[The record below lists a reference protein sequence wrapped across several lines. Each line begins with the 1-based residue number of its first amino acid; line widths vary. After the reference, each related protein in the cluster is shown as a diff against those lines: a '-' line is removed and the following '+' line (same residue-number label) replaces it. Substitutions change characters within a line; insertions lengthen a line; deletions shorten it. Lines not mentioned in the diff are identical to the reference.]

1 MRDLAEVSVEDLFK
15 ESDVAVA
22 DMLDLRTQTFRR
34 SARRKELDRHVK
46 SWPLTSAGAPK
57 LSSTEDKVRF
67 GTALWILGRVREA
80 AEVLNGV
87 KDHGAGAYF
96 WARTQIELN
105 RHNDAADALRPLAG
119 RNKKSLPVR
128 CSYVEALVALGQSET
143 LTEAVESLVADF
155 PESADALTFKGMLQD
170 LEGEHEAALDTYEQ
184 AVALDDQC
192 ALALF
197 RLAYALDLRGNDDEA
212 IELYQRCGRLRPPH
226 ANALINLGVLCE
238 DRAQPGDLETA
249 IEAYKAV
256 LRSYPNHLRAQL
268 FLKDAIAS
276 LDQFYDEEQG
286 RAEDRRSQLLRTP
299 VTDFELSVR
308 SRNCLAKMDIRSLGD
323 LIERTEED
331 LLSYKNFGET
341 SLAEI
346 KALLESKGL
355 RLGMAQEEQ
364 ERERQRQSLLQ
375 ITPEDE
381 KALLY
386 ERSVVELDLSLRS
399 RKAMDALN
407 IRTIGDLVQKSAL
420 DLSQVRNF
428 GETSLKEIRTRLG
441 ALGLSLRDG

>member
-1 MRDLAEVSVEDLFK
+1 MRELAEITVEDLFR
-15 ESDVAVA
+15 ETDISVDEF
-22 DMLDLRTQTFRR
+22 LDLRTQAFRR
-34 SARRKELDRHVK
+34 SARRKELDKHVR
-46 SWPLTSAGAPK
+46 SWPTSASGAPK
-57 LSSTEDKVRF
+57 LSSTEDHIRY
-67 GTALWILGRVREA
+67 GAALWILGRVREA
-80 AEVLNGV
+80 AEALSHA
-87 KDHGAGAYF
+87 KEHAAGAYF

-105 RHNDAADALRPLAG
+105 RHNDAAEALRPLAN

-128 CSYVEALVALGQSET
+128 LAYIEALIALGQSDTLSET
-143 LTEAVESLVADF
+143 ITAAVDEF
-155 PESADALTFKGMLQD
+155 PESADALAFKGMLAD
-170 LEGEHEAALDTYEQ
+170 LEGDHVGALEIYEQ

-192 ALALF
+192 SLALF
-197 RLAYALDLRGNDDEA
+197 RLAYALDLRGADNEA
-212 IELYQRCGRLRPPH
+212 VELYQRCGRLRPPH
-226 ANALINLGVLCE
+226 ANALINLGVLSE
-238 DRAQPGDLETA
+238 DRGQPGDLENA

-268 FLKDAIAS
+268 FLKDAVAS
-276 LDQFYDEEQG
+276 LDQHYDEEQG

-308 SRNCLAKMDIRSLGD
+308 SRNCLAKMDIRSLSD

-407 IRTIGDLVQKSAL
+407 IRTIGELVTKSAL
-420 DLSQVRNF
+420 DLGTVRNF

-441 ALGLSLRDG
+441 ALGLSLKDG